1 MRHVR
6 SKAAYRTSYSKDV
19 HLISVPIQT
28 IPAETYCG
36 RVSKWWSAN
45 DQCSERHRWR
55 PRPNI
60 PVDRKNPNVSSRSTK
75 KVHSAPYIARYL
87 PSWHRWDGP
96 HGVWLL
102 EGWPSDTPWR
112 KRSCFVGAKKG
123 WTSSESTK
131 CLSFSG
137 LQVSKKKQVFIF
149 KYVFQKT
156 ISITYRDLTQPVDRC
171 SLVHF
176 VKVPQ

>member
-1 MRHVR
+1 MEKRRSRVWAVQYIEIKGSNSNINICSSRVWTSWGGMRHVR
-6 SKAAYRTSYSKDV
+6 SKAAYRTSCSKDV
-19 HLISVPIQT
+19 HLISVPIQS

-96 HGVWLL
+96 HGVWL
-102 EGWPSDTPWR
+102 WR
-112 KRSCFVGAKKG
+112 GDHRIHPGEK
-123 WTSSESTK
+123 
-131 CLSFSG
+131 
-137 LQVSKKKQVFIF
+137 
-149 KYVFQKT
+149 
-156 ISITYRDLTQPVDRC
+156 DLV
-171 SLVHF
+171 L
-176 VKVPQ
+176 